1 MEKLRSDDHQ
11 NDLRAAAHPV
21 PVPRG
26 SGLMARIL
34 VVDDMPA
41 VTALLRV
48 ALEDRGHSVTEANDG
63 AACLDLVGR
72 ESFDAIV
79 LDMMMPR
86 VDGIE
91 TVRRLRAGGCTAPIV
106 AMSGGT
112 EAFPASIS
120 LKMSEM
126 YGADRLL
133 FKPFDNEELV
143 AAIDELLA
151 ERPA

>member
-1 MEKLRSDDHQ
+1 
-11 NDLRAAAHPV
+11 
-21 PVPRG
+21 
-26 SGLMARIL
+26 MARVL

-48 ALEDRGHSVTEANDG
+48 ALEDRGHSVVEANNG
-63 AACLDLVGR
+63 AACLDLVVR
-72 ESFDAIV
+72 EDFDAIV
-79 LDMMMPR
+79 LDMMMPG

-91 TVRRLRAGGCTAPIV
+91 TVRRLRDGGCKAAVI

-133 FKPFDNEELV
+133 FKPFDNEELI

-151 ERPA
+151 KRKD

>member
-1 MEKLRSDDHQ
+1 
-11 NDLRAAAHPV
+11 
-21 PVPRG
+21 
-26 SGLMARIL
+26 MARVL

-48 ALEDRGHSVTEANDG
+48 ALEDRGHSVVEANDG
-63 AACLDLVGR
+63 AACLDLVER
-72 ESFDAIV
+72 ENFDVIV
-79 LDMMMPR
+79 LDMMMPG

-91 TVRRLRAGGCTAPIV
+91 TVRRLRADGCDAAVI

-126 YGADRLL
+126 YGADRML
-133 FKPFDNEELV
+133 FKPFDNEELI

-151 ERPA
+151 KRDA

>member
-1 MEKLRSDDHQ
+1 M
-11 NDLRAAAHPV
+11 AHV
-21 PVPRG
+21 
-26 SGLMARIL
+26 L

-48 ALEDRGHSVTEANDG
+48 ALEDRGHDVTEANDG
-63 AACLDLVGR
+63 AACLDLVTR

-79 LDMMMPR
+79 LDMMMPG

-91 TVRRLRAGGCTAPIV
+91 TVRRLRAGGCNAPVI

-112 EAFPASIS
+112 EEFPASIS

-143 AAIDELLA
+143 AAIDELLTG
-151 ERPA
+151 RKP

>member
-1 MEKLRSDDHQ
+1 
-11 NDLRAAAHPV
+11 
-21 PVPRG
+21 
-26 SGLMARIL
+26 MARVL

-48 ALEDRGHSVTEANDG
+48 TLEDHGHSVAEANDG
-63 AACLDLVGR
+63 AACLDLVAR
-72 ESFDAIV
+72 EAFDAIV
-79 LDMMMPR
+79 LDMMMPG

-91 TVRRLRAGGCTAPIV
+91 TVRRLRAGGCTAALI

-112 EAFPASIS
+112 EEFPASIS

-133 FKPFDNEELV
+133 FKPFDNAELV

-151 ERPA
+151 KRQG

>member
-1 MEKLRSDDHQ
+1 M
-11 NDLRAAAHPV
+11 
-21 PVPRG
+21 
-26 SGLMARIL
+26 MARVL

-48 ALEDRGHSVTEANDG
+48 ALEDHGHSVVEVNDG
-63 AACLDLVGR
+63 AACLDLIER
-72 ESFDAIV
+72 EDFDVIV
-79 LDMMMPR
+79 LDMMMPG

-91 TVRRLRAGGCTAPIV
+91 TVRRLRAGGCEAAVI

-126 YGADRLL
+126 YGADRML
-133 FKPFDNEELV
+133 FKPFDNEELI

-151 ERPA
+151 KRKA

>member
-1 MEKLRSDDHQ
+1 
-11 NDLRAAAHPV
+11 
-21 PVPRG
+21 
-26 SGLMARIL
+26 MARIL

-48 ALEDRGHSVTEANDG
+48 ALEDSGHSVAEARDG
-63 AACLDLVGR
+63 AACLDLVRR
-72 ESFDAIV
+72 EPFDLV
-79 LDMMMPR
+79 VVDMMMPG

-91 TVRRLRAGGCTAPIV
+91 TVKRLRAGGYGSPII

-112 EAFPASIS
+112 EDFPAAAS

-126 YGADRLL
+126 HGANRLL
-133 FKPFDNEELV
+133 FKPFDNEELI

-151 ERPA
+151 ARGA

>member
-1 MEKLRSDDHQ
+1 
-11 NDLRAAAHPV
+11 
-21 PVPRG
+21 
-26 SGLMARIL
+26 
-34 VVDDMPA
+34 MPA
-41 VTALLRV
+41 VTALLR
-48 ALEDRGHSVTEANDG
+48 ATLEDRGHRVAEANDG

-79 LDMMMPR
+79 LDMMMPG

-91 TVRRLRAGGCTAPIV
+91 TVRRLRAGGCTAALI

-112 EAFPASIS
+112 EEFPASIS

-133 FKPFDNEELV
+133 FKPFDN
-143 AAIDELLA
+143 DELLTTV
-151 ERPA
+151 EELLSIRHS

>member
-1 MEKLRSDDHQ
+1 
-11 NDLRAAAHPV
+11 
-21 PVPRG
+21 
-26 SGLMARIL
+26 MARVL

-48 ALEDRGHSVTEANDG
+48 ALEDSGHTVVEASDG
-63 AACLDLVGR
+63 DACLDLVRR
-72 ESFDAIV
+72 EPFDV
-79 LDMMMPR
+79 VVVDMMMPGM
-86 VDGIE
+86 DGIE
-91 TVRRLRAGGCTAPIV
+91 TVKRLRGEGCGAAVI

-112 EAFPASIS
+112 DEFPAAAS

-143 AAIDELLA
+143 ATIDQLLGT
-151 ERPA
+151 RGR